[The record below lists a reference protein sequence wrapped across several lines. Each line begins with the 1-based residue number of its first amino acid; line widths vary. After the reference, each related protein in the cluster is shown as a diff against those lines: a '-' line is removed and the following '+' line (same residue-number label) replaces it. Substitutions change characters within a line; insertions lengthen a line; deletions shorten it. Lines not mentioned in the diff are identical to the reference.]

1 MSNVPSSRRRSV
13 PPPGSNLAELRP
25 LVGAPAAIAWMFVGF
40 LLADLIA
47 GALHVTSL
55 TGFAFAAG
63 AAAAA
68 LFTRSRQLLPVVTTP
83 PLIFLVAVTCAELIS
98 MHMNHVA
105 PSPGLLA
112 ASVYLT
118 LAVSAAWLFGGVAA
132 ALVIACIRGLPQCIR
147 DIRRQIR
154 SGAVTMAP
162 GQPQARPPQAAGGRE
177 LQRADRRAIR

>member
-1 MSNVPSSRRRSV
+1 VSNLPSSQRQRV

-47 GALHVTSL
+47 GALHVPAL
-55 TGFAFAAG
+55 TGLAFAAG

-83 PLIFLVAVTCAELIS
+83 PAIFLVAVTCAELIS

-112 ASVYLT
+112 ANVYLT
-118 LAVSAAWLFGGVAA
+118 LAVSAIWLFGGTAA
-132 ALVIACIRGLPQCIR
+132 ALVIACVRGLPQCIR
-147 DIRRQIR
+147 DLRSQIR
-154 SGAVTMAP
+154 SGAVTTSH
-162 GQPQARPPQAAGGRE
+162 GQPPRPPQAAGGRA
-177 LQRADRRAIR
+177 LPRGDRRAIR

>member
-1 MSNVPSSRRRSV
+1 MSNLPSSQRRSV

-47 GALHVTSL
+47 GALHVSGL
-55 TGFAFAAG
+55 TGFAFAAI

-68 LFTRSRQLLPVVTTP
+68 MFTRSHQLLPVVTTP
-83 PLIFLVAVTCAELIS
+83 PGIFLVAVTCAELIS
-98 MHMNHVA
+98 MHMDHVA

-112 ASVYLT
+112 ANVYLT
-118 LAVSAAWLFGGVAA
+118 LAVSATWLFGGMAA
-132 ALVIACIRGLPQCIR
+132 ALVIACVRGMPECIR

-154 SGAVTMAP
+154 SGAVPTSH
-162 GQPQARPPQAAGGRE
+162 GQPPPRPPQAAGDRA
-177 LQRADRRAIR
+177 LQRGDRRAIR